1 MIEKKNKKKNKK
13 TKQKQSK
20 KYSQKTK
27 NRIVSNGYQSKDN
40 WWQNEQKLFKN
51 MSVVNLQNMIK
62 FQKIIILGFL
72 SNLNKNLFLEM

>member
-1 MIEKKNKKKNKK
+1 MVIRVETTDGKMK
-13 TKQKQSK
+13 
-20 KYSQKTK
+20 
-27 NRIVSNGYQSKDN
+27 
-40 WWQNEQKLFKN
+40 QKLFKS